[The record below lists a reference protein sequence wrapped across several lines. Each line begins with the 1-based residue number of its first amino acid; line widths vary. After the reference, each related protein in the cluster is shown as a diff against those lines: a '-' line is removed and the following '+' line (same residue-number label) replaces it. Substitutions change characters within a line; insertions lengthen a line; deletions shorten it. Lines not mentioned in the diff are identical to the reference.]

1 MNDSIAS
8 KTKPTVPERAKL
20 LICPPRDLRVDSALE
35 IAVAESLPELVNVL
49 AASGYVVSIGDLRVT
64 KCLIEYADLFNVD
77 VMLLTGVPGC
87 DYTPVYDQVTWSLD
101 RVGYDALALEVAA
114 DDRRERL
121 KEAERPK
128 MAGSKVI
135 PRTVDEVKSLDA
147 PTDFLVGG
155 ANG

>member
-1 MNDSIAS
+1 MTEPITTQKKQSA
-8 KTKPTVPERAKL
+8 AKAKV

-35 IAVAESLPELVNVL
+35 IAVAESLPELVSVL
-49 AASGYVVSIGDLRVT
+49 AAKGYVISIGDLRVT
-64 KCLIEYADLFNVD
+64 KCLIEYADLLDVE

-87 DYTPVYDQVTWSLD
+87 DYTPAYDQVTWSLD

-128 MAGSKVI
+128 MAGNKVI
-135 PRTVDEVKSLDA
+135 PQTLDEVKNLDA